1 MIVAR
6 FDDKIALGKTNISAA
21 KHNKTK
27 PCKRKH
33 RRLIS
38 SAEHCLKEEWV
49 FEKHNTWHLAQPRN
63 HFLLAVIIIN
73 FNDNACTWHD

>member
-38 SAEHCLKEEWV
+38 SAEHCLKEWV
-49 FEKHNTWHLAQPRN
+49 FEKHNAWHLAIPRN
-63 HFLLAVIIIN
+63 HFLLAVIIN
-73 FNDNACTWHD
+73 SNDNACTWHD